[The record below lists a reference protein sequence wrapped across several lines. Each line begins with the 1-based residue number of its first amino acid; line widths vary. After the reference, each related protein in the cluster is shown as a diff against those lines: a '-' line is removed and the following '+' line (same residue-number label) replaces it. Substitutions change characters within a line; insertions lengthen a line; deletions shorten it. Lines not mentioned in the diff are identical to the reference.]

1 MEFASSLM
9 GATIGAGTA
18 CISGVPEFT
27 HGFSGVCVTQSLVL
41 YVGFIDRCLPFCA
54 FCLAIVLSVLL

>member
-18 CISGVPEFT
+18 CTSGVPEFT
-27 HGFSGVCVTQSLVL
+27 HGF
-41 YVGFIDRCLPFCA
+41 
-54 FCLAIVLSVLL
+54 